1 VSTDAAQEAIGADPE
16 SLCDARDGPE
26 PGLPLPTLEAGD
38 LSRVETASL
47 GQLLL
52 GEAGALASGSEVLRK
67 LIGRGHGGNPVRG
80 KPMSTEPIAQDAQD
94 PVRPAPAG
102 TTDDASSRASLRA
115 LIHRLELAGNYQ
127 RAARSRQLRTQQIEI
142 LALEQI
148 ATLGS
153 LSPGHLAD
161 RLGLTSGG
169 VTALT
174 QRLANAGLIARK
186 PHPRDGRMRVL
197 VATPEGLDYVRHHMK
212 PVLEPAEQA
221 VSWLSEP
228 DRAIVGRFLELLVSL
243 KEKGAA
249 ATPAPEQDLPEDD
262 YTPALLM

>member
-1 VSTDAAQEAIGADPE
+1 VSRDAAQEAIGPDPE
-16 SLCDARDGPE
+16 SLREARDRSE
-26 PGLPLPTLEAGD
+26 PRLPGRPLEAGD
-38 LSRVETASL
+38 LCRMETASI

-52 GEAGALASGSEVLRK
+52 GEAGALASGPEVLRK
-67 LIGRGHGGNPVRG
+67 LIGRVHGGNPG
-80 KPMSTEPIAQDAQD
+80 PAKPMSTEPIAQDPQEPGRAT
-94 PVRPAPAG
+94 PTAPG
-102 TTDDASSRASLRA
+102 EDTSSTARLRA
-115 LIHRLELAGNYQ
+115 LVHRVELAGSYQ
-127 RAARSRQLRTQQIEI
+127 RAARSRQLRTQQMEV
-142 LALEQI
+142 LALEHI

-153 LSPGHLAD
+153 LTPGQLAD

-169 VTALT
+169 VTALS
-174 QRLANAGLIARK
+174 QRLENAGLVARK

-197 VATPEGLDYVRHHMK
+197 VATPEGLEYVRGHVK

-228 DRAIVGRFLELLVSL
+228 DRAIVVRFLELLVSM

-249 ATPAPEQDLPEDD
+249 STPAPESDVPEDD